1 MFAYFELGLLGLN
14 LLGLNRPGVNF
25 TIILLA
31 TFVPVYLLAN
41 DREHTAYTKLGVT
54 SSFVESSFVG
64 EIEWHLFPQNAST
77 FGLYAKGLVKITSG
91 LSLLGPHVLGLSG
104 LNPFRFRHA
113 SYSNFPSI
121 NSVFTESPY

>member
-41 DREHTAYTKLGVT
+41 DREHTAYSKLSVT

-64 EIEWHLFPQNAST
+64 EIEWHLFRKMPVHLGFT
-77 FGLYAKGLVKITSG
+77 LKGW
-91 LSLLGPHVLGLSG
+91 
-104 LNPFRFRHA
+104 
-113 SYSNFPSI
+113 
-121 NSVFTESPY
+121 